1 VLANDKEAIDE
12 VIALLGSVHA
22 ESLRLSDAIKEVRLG
37 EIIRELQQAYEIPA
51 RRSTSKG
58 APARGSW
65 ELLRLLC
72 KKQKAGPRYLIKCRL
87 ALEKAKGELA
97 TLRRRRVGMR
107 CQALLSEY
115 EHDKDFCAKFR
126 QSAAEVLQR
135 AVEVAAMNLQDEVV
149 QSTLRAAMSLQCEV
163 GPLLAT
169 ASDLAQQMLIS
180 VARSALQPVSRIV
193 EVFDIVEGFAKAAQ
207 RPREAFCDVS
217 GISPQ
222 YAKKCNLLIQG
233 SLREGASRLPTLVKQ
248 VVDLRSKLKGDEAE
262 GFDAEL
268 WKNFQLWY
276 ESSAGELKTVAAE
289 WAVAYCEQLKLPMPK
304 WLMDKDQVE
313 ALRKLQSAVGS
324 GDERALREAVVFAKQ
339 TDYEANP
346 DLAEKYREAMSR
358 LKTLK
363 RLPSGWEVSELVGDD
378 ASAKMFMKAE
388 LDLGH
393 DEVLKQLFQKLFD
406 DTKASIVTRDRAAR
420 GAGGMPRGYRVQK
433 VISVMNAESWKSYM
447 ERLDNIAQ
455 ACRRHA
461 GAAPLSAEVWKEWSG
476 VVHTASHGN
485 EILKR
490 SRLPELEE
498 GANEFLMF
506 HGTKPEAAD
515 LIAMNH
521 FDMAFACKTG
531 LFGAGLYFAENSSK
545 SDEYVKGDSKGWY
558 PMILCR
564 VTLGRIYY
572 CANQDPTKDPGRDK
586 LESACTTGGYHCV
599 LGDRLKA
606 RGTYREYVVYDH
618 FQVYPQFI
626 VWYSRT

>member
-1 VLANDKEAIDE
+1 M
-12 VIALLGSVHA
+12 
-22 ESLRLSDAIKEVRLG
+22 
-37 EIIRELQQAYEIPA
+37 ELIE
-51 RRSTSKG
+51 
-58 APARGSW
+58 
-65 ELLRLLC
+65 
-72 KKQKAGPRYLIKCRL
+72 
-87 ALEKAKGELA
+87 
-97 TLRRRRVGMR
+97 
-107 CQALLSEY
+107 
-115 EHDKDFCAKFR
+115 
-126 QSAAEVLQR
+126 
-135 AVEVAAMNLQDEVV
+135 
-149 QSTLRAAMSLQCEV
+149 
-163 GPLLAT
+163 
-169 ASDLAQQMLIS
+169 
-180 VARSALQPVSRIV
+180 
-193 EVFDIVEGFAKAAQ
+193 
-207 RPREAFCDVS
+207 
-217 GISPQ
+217 
-222 YAKKCNLLIQG
+222 
-233 SLREGASRLPTLVKQ
+233 
-248 VVDLRSKLKGDEAE
+248 
-262 GFDAEL
+262 
-268 WKNFQLWY
+268 Y

-420 GAGGMPRGYRVQK
+420 GAGGVWNAPRLPGT
-433 VISVMNAESWKSYM
+433 ESHICN
-447 ERLDNIAQ
+447 ERGVLEDNIAQ

-521 FDMAFACKTG
+521 FDMS
-531 LFGAGLYFAENSSK
+531 L
-545 SDEYVKGDSKGWY
+545 
-558 PMILCR
+558 
-564 VTLGRIYY
+564 
-572 CANQDPTKDPGRDK
+572 
-586 LESACTTGGYHCV
+586 
-599 LGDRLKA
+599 
-606 RGTYREYVVYDH
+606 
-618 FQVYPQFI
+618 
-626 VWYSRT
+626 